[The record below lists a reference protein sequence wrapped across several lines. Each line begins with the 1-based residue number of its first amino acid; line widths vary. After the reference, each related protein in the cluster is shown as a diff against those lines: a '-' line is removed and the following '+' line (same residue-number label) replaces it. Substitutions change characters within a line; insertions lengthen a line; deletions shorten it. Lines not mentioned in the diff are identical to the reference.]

1 LEPIEFDNKDKRFP
15 IICDLSLGYTIV
27 FEFTDLSLIT
37 LIDLISILPKME
49 NEKRRKNIK
58 LGHCIEQIRFDMI
71 IELCNISFQRV
82 NLEFSDTQMLKRMVE
97 KDAQLMIDMT
107 KSAEHLD
114 RRNSRDSQV
123 FQMIKEKRVI
133 VTMVQKRYHA
143 IVKILLS
150 LNAKFLVET

>member
-1 LEPIEFDNKDKRFP
+1 
-15 IICDLSLGYTIV
+15 
-27 FEFTDLSLIT
+27 
-37 LIDLISILPKME
+37 
-49 NEKRRKNIK
+49 
-58 LGHCIEQIRFDMI
+58 
-71 IELCNISFQRV
+71 
-82 NLEFSDTQMLKRMVE
+82 MLKRMVE

-123 FQMIKEKRVI
+123 LQMIKEKKVI